1 MKKIIKLSEKTFFEG
16 VTTSVFVFEAG
27 KPQNDEEIFACYI
40 EEDGLETV
48 KNQGRQDI
56 KDKWKTIE
64 DYWIDIIKK
73 QSGNDTIQWL
83 MEDFIKDIE
92 KKVQFSSVQ
101 FSLSSKTEKENVDC
115 QKWKYFHLYDIFD
128 IDMGTKLDRIKMKMD
143 NPTIDFVG
151 RANAGQ
157 GVTTRVNKIDGLEPY
172 KSGYLTLALGGAYL
186 GSCFIQ
192 KNNFYTSQNVIVLI
206 PKREMTFKV
215 KQFISTS
222 IFVES
227 QLHYKAFINELNPH
241 IKTDFQFKLPINDKN
256 NPDWEYMEKHII
268 KVEKEVYN
276 RMNCLKQIIK

>member
-1 MKKIIKLSEKTFFEG
+1 M
-16 VTTSVFVFEAG
+16 
-27 KPQNDEEIFACYI
+27 
-40 EEDGLETV
+40 
-48 KNQGRQDI
+48 
-56 KDKWKTIE
+56 
-64 DYWIDIIKK
+64 
-73 QSGNDTIQWL
+73 
-83 MEDFIKDIE
+83 
-92 KKVQFSSVQ
+92 
-101 FSLSSKTEKENVDC
+101 SSKTEKENVDC

>member
-1 MKKIIKLSEKTFFEG
+1 M
-16 VTTSVFVFEAG
+16 
-27 KPQNDEEIFACYI
+27 
-40 EEDGLETV
+40 
-48 KNQGRQDI
+48 
-56 KDKWKTIE
+56 
-64 DYWIDIIKK
+64 
-73 QSGNDTIQWL
+73 
-83 MEDFIKDIE
+83 
-92 KKVQFSSVQ
+92 
-101 FSLSSKTEKENVDC
+101 
-115 QKWKYFHLYDIFD
+115 
-128 IDMGTKLDRIKMKMD
+128 
-143 NPTIDFVG
+143 
-151 RANAGQ
+151 
-157 GVTTRVNKIDGLEPY
+157 EPY